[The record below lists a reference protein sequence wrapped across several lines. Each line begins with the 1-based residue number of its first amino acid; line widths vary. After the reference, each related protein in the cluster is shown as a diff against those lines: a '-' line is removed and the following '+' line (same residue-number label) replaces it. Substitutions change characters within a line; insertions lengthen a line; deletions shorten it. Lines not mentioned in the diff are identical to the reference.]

1 MAERLEDE
9 LRLAGDTDPP
19 IDQRAEHVE
28 KQGLGRLIHALSRP
42 GLRHAVNCQRNR
54 RCGNGALASDAVVR
68 MVRAKSQIHARLRAE
83 ETAMFRP
90 ALTALLAVPVIATSA
105 ISAMADPVADFYRG
119 RTIQMV
125 IGVSAG
131 GDYDLRARLLARFL
145 SKHIPGNPKI
155 VPQNMLGAG
164 GLVAANWLA
173 NVAPR
178 DGTAMLAISSNLPV
192 AQAIGLEGVKYD
204 VRKFS
209 YLGNTT
215 DSPNVI
221 NSWHTTGVTRIEQ
234 VMKKEFVVGATG
246 RSSGSYYYPA
256 ALNAYAGTKFKIVF
270 GYPGGA
276 NVNIAMER
284 GEVGGRGSNL
294 WASWK
299 STRPHWLA
307 DKKIHMLVQIAL
319 KRHPELKDVP
329 LMQELVK
336 NDLHKQVLTFI
347 SADTAIARSIVTTP
361 DVPAERVAALRAA
374 FDAAIKDPELLKEAA
389 QAKQDISPSS
399 GAEAQKIANSIV
411 DTSPEVIAEAK
422 KVLISK

>member
-1 MAERLEDE
+1 M
-9 LRLAGDTDPP
+9 
-19 IDQRAEHVE
+19 
-28 KQGLGRLIHALSRP
+28 S
-42 GLRHAVNCQRNR
+42 
-54 RCGNGALASDAVVR
+54 
-68 MVRAKSQIHARLRAE
+68 
-83 ETAMFRP
+83 MFRP
-90 ALTALLAVPVIATSA
+90 ALTALLAAPLIAAFAVPA
-105 ISAMADPVADFYRG
+105 IADPVADFYRG
-119 RTIQMV
+119 RTVQMV

-131 GDYDLRARLLARFL
+131 GDYDLRARLLARFM

-192 AQAIGLEGVKYD
+192 GQAVGLDGVKYD
-204 VRKFS
+204 IRKFS
-209 YLGNTT
+209 YIGNTT

-234 VMKKEFVVGATG
+234 VMEKEFVVGATG

-256 ALNAYAGTKFKIVF
+256 ALNSYAGTKFKIVF

-276 NVNIAMER
+276 DVNIAMER

-299 STRPHWLA
+299 STKPQWLA
-307 DKKIHMLVQIAL
+307 EKKIHMLVQIAL
-319 KRHPELKDVP
+319 KRHPDLPDVP

-336 NDLHKQVLTFI
+336 NELHKQVLTFI
-347 SADTAIARSIVTTP
+347 SADTAIARSIVTAP

-374 FDAAIKDPELLKEAA
+374 FDAAIKDPALLKEAE
-389 QAKQDISPSS
+389 QAGQDISLTS
-399 GAEAQKIANSIV
+399 GADAQEVANSIV
-411 DTSPEVIAEAK
+411 NASPDVVAEARK
-422 KVLISK
+422 ILGGGK

>member
-1 MAERLEDE
+1 M
-9 LRLAGDTDPP
+9 LRFAITACVAAP
-19 IDQRAEHVE
+19 IVA
-28 KQGLGRLIHALSRP
+28 A
-42 GLRHAVNCQRNR
+42 
-54 RCGNGALASDAVVR
+54 
-68 MVRAKSQIHARLRAE
+68 
-83 ETAMFRP
+83 
-90 ALTALLAVPVIATSA
+90 SA
-105 ISAMADPVADFYRG
+105 ISAAADPVADFYRG

-131 GDYDLRARLLARFL
+131 GDYDLRARLLARYM

-178 DGTAMLAISSNLPV
+178 TGTALLAISSNLPV
-192 AQAIGLEGVKYD
+192 AQAVGLDGVKYD
-204 VRKFS
+204 IRKFN
-209 YLGNTT
+209 YIGNTT

-221 NSWHTTGVTRIEQ
+221 NSWHTTGVTKIEQ
-234 VMKKEFVVGATG
+234 VMEKEFVVGATG

-276 NVNIAMER
+276 DVNIAMER

-299 STRPHWLA
+299 STRPQWLA
-307 DKKIHMLVQIAL
+307 EKKIHMLVQIGL
-319 KRHPELKDVP
+319 KRHPELADVP

-336 NDLHKQVLTFI
+336 TDLHRHVMTFI
-347 SADTAIARSIVTTP
+347 SADTAIARSIVTTA
-361 DVPAERVAALRAA
+361 DVPADRLEALRRA
-374 FDAAIKDPELLKEAA
+374 FDAAMKDPELLKEAA
-389 QAKQDISPSS
+389 QAKQDISPVS
-399 GAEAQKIANSIV
+399 GIESQRIANAIV
-411 DTSPEVIAEAK
+411 NAPAEVVAEAK
-422 KVLISK
+422 NIIGGK

>member
-1 MAERLEDE
+1 
-9 LRLAGDTDPP
+9 
-19 IDQRAEHVE
+19 
-28 KQGLGRLIHALSRP
+28 
-42 GLRHAVNCQRNR
+42 
-54 RCGNGALASDAVVR
+54 
-68 MVRAKSQIHARLRAE
+68 
-83 ETAMFRP
+83 MFRP
-90 ALTALLAVPVIATSA
+90 ALTALLAAPLIAAFAVPA
-105 ISAMADPVADFYRG
+105 IADPVADFYRG
-119 RTIQMV
+119 RTVQMV

-131 GDYDLRARLLARFL
+131 GDYDLRARLLARFM

-192 AQAIGLEGVKYD
+192 GQAVGLDGVKYD
-204 VRKFS
+204 IRKFS
-209 YLGNTT
+209 YIGNTT

-234 VMKKEFVVGATG
+234 VMEKEFVVGATG

-256 ALNAYAGTKFKIVF
+256 ALNSYAGTKFKIVF

-276 NVNIAMER
+276 DVNIAMER

-299 STRPHWLA
+299 STKPQWLA
-307 DKKIHMLVQIAL
+307 EKKIHMLVQIAL
-319 KRHPELKDVP
+319 KRHPDLPDVP

-336 NDLHKQVLTFI
+336 NELHKQVLTFI
-347 SADTAIARSIVTTP
+347 SADTAIARSIVTAP

-374 FDAAIKDPELLKEAA
+374 FDAAIKDPALLKEAE
-389 QAKQDISPSS
+389 QAGQDISPTS
-399 GAEAQKIANSIV
+399 GADAQEVANSIV
-411 DTSPEVIAEAK
+411 NASPDVVAEARK
-422 KVLISK
+422 ILGGGK